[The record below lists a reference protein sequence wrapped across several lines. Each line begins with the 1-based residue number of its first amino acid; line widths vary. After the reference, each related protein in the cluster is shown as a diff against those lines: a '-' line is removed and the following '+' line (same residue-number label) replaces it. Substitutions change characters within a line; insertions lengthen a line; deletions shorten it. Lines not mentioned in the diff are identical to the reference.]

1 MYSFSKHARS
11 LFLKKTDHKKR
22 KPRPQADGAFP
33 PYYNLRGA
41 TPLERSRTGRK
52 TCKPNF
58 VECDHSSRRRVTA
71 DVQQRPT
78 RRFQPLHGA
87 ALRRRAD
94 AGHTHCSERV
104 PPSLFGLAPC
114 GVYPAFGVAVEAVRS
129 YRTFSP
135 LPRGLAVQACALS
148 VRPLAARNPKIALGV
163 RRYILCGTRHP
174 RAFTSSRSGRYPAHC
189 PAEFGLSS
197 PESETCAPAP
207 AAIAQPSCQGLVYQ
221 RTSRRTLGCVIPSVR
236 C

>member
-1 MYSFSKHARS
+1 MTRLRPFRACLQYMYSFSKHARS
-11 LFLKKTDHKKR
+11 FFLKKTDHKKR

-148 VRPLAARNPKIALGV
+148 VRPLAARNPKIALGRGGIFSV
-163 RRYILCGTRHP
+163 ALAIHEPSQARVPDVIRHTALRSSDFPPPNP
-174 RAFTSSRSGRYPAHC
+174 RLAPRLRQRSPSLPAR
-189 PAEFGLSS
+189 
-197 PESETCAPAP
+197 
-207 AAIAQPSCQGLVYQ
+207 V
-221 RTSRRTLGCVIPSVR
+221 
-236 C
+236 